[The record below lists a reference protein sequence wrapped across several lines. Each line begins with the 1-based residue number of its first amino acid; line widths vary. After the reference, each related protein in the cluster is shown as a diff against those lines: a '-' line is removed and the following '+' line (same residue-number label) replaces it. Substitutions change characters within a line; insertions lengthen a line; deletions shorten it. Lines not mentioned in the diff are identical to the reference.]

1 MNDDDRMVKS
11 AWTPEVRR
19 RSTRDTTTRGVRPH
33 AWDDDVDG
41 GGTTLR
47 PKIAASRWRVRWRLT
62 TTTMGERAREGGED
76 VMRNIYVP
84 SLVVVVLVRRR
95 SRRRRRTRC
104 TGTTTAS
111 PNANDDG
118 G

>member
-1 MNDDDRMVKS
+1 MDARGTSSIDARHDDTRC
-11 AWTPEVRR
+11 
-19 RSTRDTTTRGVRPH
+19 STARE
-33 AWDDDVDG
+33 DDDVDG
-41 GGTTLR
+41 GGTTRR

>member
-1 MNDDDRMVKS
+1 MTMIEWSSPHGRQRYVVDRRATTHDAVFDR
-11 AWTPEVRR
+11 TRGRR
-19 RSTRDTTTRGVRPH
+19 RRRGRDDARPQ
-33 AWDDDVDG
+33 
-41 GGTTLR
+41 
-47 PKIAASRWRVRWRLT
+47 IAASRWRGRWRLT

-84 SLVVVVLVRRR
+84 SLAVVALVRRR

-111 PNANDDG
+111 PSDDDDDG